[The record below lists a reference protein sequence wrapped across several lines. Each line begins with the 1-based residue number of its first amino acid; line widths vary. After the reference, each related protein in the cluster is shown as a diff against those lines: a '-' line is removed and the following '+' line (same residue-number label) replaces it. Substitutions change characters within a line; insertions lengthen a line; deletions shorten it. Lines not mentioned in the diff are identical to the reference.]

1 MDFGFTNTEW
11 FFGTMIMDKL
21 NEIYGFQVVVNNL
34 GNFAMGAVLTLEI
47 TFFSILIGMV
57 LGLLIIAVYYHI
69 ARFVITNQAD
79 NS

>member
-47 TFFSILIGMV
+47 TFFSILIGFTIKICMTITMV
-57 LGLLIIAVYYHI
+57 SNFMPSFYHL
-69 ARFVITNQAD
+69 FQ
-79 NS
+79 